1 MLRNPKPRTE
11 FRRLDDRLALFHA
24 AGDQDRYWAEYWKDF
39 DFRSLY
45 SSPGFPALGELAS
58 VFGRYLAKGELVL
71 EAGCGAGRIMA
82 ALMAEGFEV
91 LGVESSAEVVAAVRQ
106 RAGFLDVRRGD
117 VEHLDLE
124 ESSVGSYVSLGVV
137 EHLVEGP
144 DDALR
149 EAARVLRPG
158 GIAFVSVPFLNPLR
172 AQQLQRL
179 KTVSTPDL
187 SFHQFYFSREQLDE
201 HLARAGLGVRDYLPY
216 AVEAFLIR
224 EHPLFGRLWGSA
236 LCRER
241 IKRVWRNWF
250 PRAPRGIRWRYAHM
264 ILGVA
269 TKA

>member
-24 AGDQDRYWAEYWKDF
+24 ADDQDRYWAEYWKNF
-39 DFRSLY
+39 DLQSLH
-45 SSPGFPALGELAS
+45 SSPGLPALGELAS

-71 EAGCGAGRIMA
+71 EAGCGAGRVMA
-82 ALMAEGFEV
+82 ALIAEGFEV
-91 LGVESSAEVVAAVRQ
+91 LGVERSAEVVAAVQQ
-106 RAGFLDVRRGD
+106 RASFLDVRRGD

-124 ESSVGSYVSLGVV
+124 DNSVGSYVSLGVV

-144 DDALR
+144 NDALR

-158 GIAFVSVPFLNPLR
+158 GIALVSVPYLNPLR
-172 AQQLQRL
+172 AQHLQRL

-187 SFHQFYFSREQLDE
+187 SFHQFYFSREQLNE
-201 HLARAGLGVRDYLPY
+201 HLERAGLVVRDYLPY
-216 AVEAFLIR
+216 AVEAFLVR
-224 EHPLFGRLWGSA
+224 EHPVFSRFWRSV

-264 ILGVA
+264 LLGVA
-269 TKA
+269 AKA